1 MAQAMTTE
9 AVSEKTQ
16 KTTIDGV
23 QIIVNYANDE
33 DARVSEDEMRAY
45 LKRGYERSIPTA
57 CSRP

>member
-1 MAQAMTTE
+1 MAQAMITE

-23 QIIVNYANDE
+23 QIVVNYANDE
-33 DARVSEDEMRAY
+33 DARVRTRCAPTSSAVT
-45 LKRGYERSIPTA
+45 RSIPTA